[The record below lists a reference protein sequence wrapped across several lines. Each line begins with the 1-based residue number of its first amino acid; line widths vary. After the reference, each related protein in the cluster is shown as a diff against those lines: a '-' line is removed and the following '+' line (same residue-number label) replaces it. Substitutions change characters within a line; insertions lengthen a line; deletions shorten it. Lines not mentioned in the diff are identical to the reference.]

1 MTNAAV
7 RIAVVDNDPLYRKGL
22 VETISGPSLV
32 VLAEGETAE
41 DVVRIVREHRP
52 DVLILEIGLSG
63 DAIAAV
69 KTALRTRPGLK
80 VIFLTSSS
88 DEDDLSD
95 ALRVGVHGYILKGVR
110 GPELITAITAVH
122 NGESY
127 VTPALGARMLIQTK
141 GKLLAP
147 ASKSEQL
154 HLTFRDRRVLHNLAK
169 GLSNRELA
177 SELGVSVRTIKYY
190 VSRLFRKMGVRSRF
204 QAILETKRLQ
214 LDLSD
219 QGHT

>member
-1 MTNAAV
+1 MTNPAV

-22 VETISGPSLV
+22 VGTISGPSLV

-52 DVLILEIGLSG
+52 DVLILEIGLLG

-69 KTALRTRPGLK
+69 KTALRTRPGLR

-147 ASKSEQL
+147 ASKSGQM
-154 HLTFRDRRVLHNLAK
+154 HLTFRDRRVLHNLAR

-204 QAILETKRLQ
+204 QAILETKRMQ

>member
-1 MTNAAV
+1 MTNPAV
-7 RIAVVDNDPLYRKGL
+7 RIAAVDNDPLYRKGL
-22 VETISGPSLV
+22 VETISGPGLV

-69 KTALRTRPGLK
+69 KAALRTRPGLK

-147 ASKSEQL
+147 ASKGEQM

-204 QAILETKRLQ
+204 QAILETKRMQ

-219 QGHT
+219 QGRT